1 MENLKETYKNSEN
14 TNDPNAT
21 SHYVLLTIGMIIGF
35 TGIFSRFI
43 IQWEFMDIIA
53 NVLLIIGVMMSL
65 KAVVDVLK

>member
-1 MENLKETYKNSEN
+1 MENLKETYQNSEN

-21 SHYVLLTIGMIIGF
+21 SHYVFLTIGIIIGF
-35 TGIFSRFI
+35 IGIFSRFI

-65 KAVVDVLK
+65 KAVVDILK